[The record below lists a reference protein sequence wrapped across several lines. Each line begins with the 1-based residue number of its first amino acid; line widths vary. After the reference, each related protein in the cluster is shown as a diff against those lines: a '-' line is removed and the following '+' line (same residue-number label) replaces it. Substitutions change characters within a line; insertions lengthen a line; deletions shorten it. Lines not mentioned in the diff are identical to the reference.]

1 MKYPRRGE
9 VWLID
14 LGMAAKI
21 RPCLVV
27 SARIGDT
34 DRALITLVPHTTST
48 RATIFEAAVKTH
60 FLKPGAFDAQGLVTV
75 PVSRAIRTLGVLDKE
90 QMRPV
95 EGAIC
100 RWLELPCA
108 ETAI

>member
-1 MKYPRRGE
+1 MKYPNRGE

-34 DRALITLVPHTTST
+34 DRALATLVPHTTST
-48 RATIFEAAVKTH
+48 RATEFEAAVKTH
-60 FLKPGAFDAQGLVTV
+60 FLKQGAFDAQGLVTV
-75 PVSRAIRTLGVLDKE
+75 PVARAIRLLGSLSDA

-95 EGAIC
+95 EHAIC
-100 RWLELPCA
+100 RWLVLPCS
-108 ETAI
+108 